1 MMAVTKL
8 MTPLMVNGSFN
19 RTGQKIR
26 AAYHCD
32 VSDGAYTYYLWTQT
46 GNPNTGYP
54 REENDRYYL
63 YVELGG
69 YLVSL
74 SMTEYDLI
82 TACGYRPAMQELY
95 GGAEHR
101 KAYFDHLRGMN
112 VGEAVAI
119 EDAAISRLG
128 KDASRQADF
137 IHSILKEHLARYT
150 VSRENGGETFPD
162 YIGALMA
169 DELDHCTQLAEAY
182 SAHRAQKDA
191 ARREEAAEQERAHR
205 QAVNAEKEKV
215 VHAALQTIRSG
226 GTLQNV
232 SLRYYKDDG
241 TLVETSLILYL
252 MREYHVNVPLR
263 TQGWIK
269 ERLTT
274 ATVQEDFCGSVT
286 YYRAKKSQCS
296 QKFFDCMRELIQ
308 AVHNAKEA
316 AA

>member
-1 MMAVTKL
+1 MADVKR
-8 MTPLMVNGSFN
+8 MTPLFYEGKFN
-19 RTGQKIR
+19 CEERKMQVVYSREVSNDKDRYRLWVR
-26 AAYHCD
+26 AGKPD
-32 VSDGAYTYYLWTQT
+32 
-46 GNPNTGYP
+46 NPYP
-54 REENDRYYL
+54 RNESDQYSL
-63 YVELGG
+63 YSEIRG
-69 YLVSL
+69 YLVPL
-74 SMTEYDLI
+74 GMTEYRL
-82 TACGYRPAMQELY
+82 TERCGYLPAMQELY

-101 KAYFDHLRGMN
+101 KAYFDHLQGMT

-128 KDASRQADF
+128 KEASRQADF

-150 VSRENGGETFPD
+150 ISKENGGETFPD

-169 DELDHCTQLAEAY
+169 DELDHCMQLAKIY

-191 ARREEAAEQERAHR
+191 ARREEAAEQERAHQ

-252 MREYHVNVPLR
+252 MREYHINVPLR

-286 YYRAKKSQCS
+286 YYRAKKSPCS
-296 QKFFDCMRELIQ
+296 QKFMDCMRDLIQ
-308 AVHNAKEA
+308 AVHDAKEA

>member
-1 MMAVTKL
+1 MAVTKL

-26 AAYHCD
+26 AIHHCD
-32 VSDGAYTYYLWTQT
+32 VSDGAYTYRLWTQT
-46 GNPNTGYP
+46 RKPNTGYP

-95 GGAEHR
+95 GGEQARQTLFDGLQGDAVREALAAER
-101 KAYFDHLRGMN
+101 
-112 VGEAVAI
+112 
-119 EDAAISRLG
+119 AAIARLG
-128 KDASRQADF
+128 EKPARQAAY
-137 IHSILKEHLARYT
+137 IHGVLSSHLQRYT
-150 VSRENGGETFPD
+150 ASKENGGEIFPD

-169 DELDHCTQLAEAY
+169 DELDHCMQLAKIY
-182 SAHRAQKDA
+182 SAHLAQKDA
-191 ARREEAAEQERAHR
+191 ARHKEAAEQERAHR

-215 VHAALQTIRSG
+215 VHAALQTIRDG

-241 TLVETSLILYL
+241 TLVETPLILYL

-286 YYRAKKSQCS
+286 YYRAKKSPCS
-296 QKFFDCMRELIQ
+296 QKFFDCMRDLIQ
-308 AVHNAKEA
+308 AVHDAKEA

>member
-1 MMAVTKL
+1 MADVKR
-8 MTPLMVNGSFN
+8 MTPLFYEGKFN
-19 RTGQKIR
+19 CEERKMQVVYSREVSNDKDRYRLWVR
-26 AAYHCD
+26 AGKPD
-32 VSDGAYTYYLWTQT
+32 
-46 GNPNTGYP
+46 NPYP
-54 REENDRYYL
+54 RNESDQYSL
-63 YVELGG
+63 YSEIRG
-69 YLVSL
+69 YLVPL
-74 SMTEYDLI
+74 GMTEYRL
-82 TACGYRPAMQELY
+82 TERCGYLPAMQELY

-101 KAYFDHLRGMN
+101 KAYFDHLQGMT

-128 KDASRQADF
+128 KEASRQADF

-150 VSRENGGETFPD
+150 ISKENGGETFPD

-169 DELDHCTQLAEAY
+169 DELDHCMQLAKIY

-191 ARREEAAEQERAHR
+191 ARREEAAEQERAHQ

-252 MREYHVNVPLR
+252 MREYHINVPLR

-286 YYRAKKSQCS
+286 YYRAKKSPCS
-296 QKFFDCMRELIQ
+296 QKFFDCMRDLIQ
-308 AVHNAKEA
+308 AVHDAKEA